1 MYLKLIT
8 FYNSWDQLIFTY
20 DTNHFENIYFY
31 MFFNAKLSSFLK
43 FFSMLD
49 FCRIG

>member
-20 DTNHFENIYFY
+20 DTNHFEIYIFIYF
-31 MFFNAKLSSFLK
+31 
-43 FFSMLD
+43 SMQNYLP
-49 FCRIG
+49 F